1 MSPLSFQSARGGVL
15 QALYDVIRE
24 QDERKLA
31 QKDINN
37 VHNRHLIA
45 YIVLAPL
52 FCSVFLT
59 ISLVQSV
66 DISLVPGLA
75 TTIFVL
81 LFIGVGI
88 NLGILWATKHTAA
101 EEVNEEVKA
110 LVAAYEDY
118 FKSEITEMQ
127 GHESEEKIFTNIS
140 DNNEIKID
148 TSTLAS
154 AFANAPAGGDPPG
167 QGGNE
172 DTKSASIISG
182 HSHISIVTTYRQG
195 IWQRIPTLL
204 LAEGD
209 VIALMGGDVTPGDV
223 YELYPHRL
231 YTNTEL
237 GMNNS
242 PRRQA
247 DAGTSIGSSLSS
259 NTIRESFTPRVGVMS
274 SATLSAEGSSPR
286 PGSSN
291 GVQEDS
297 AAADL
302 VRQGSFSRHSGSSD
316 NGNGPFSISDSESH
330 FTSVG
335 SFKHAKGARMG

>member
-1 MSPLSFQSARGGVL
+1 M
-15 QALYDVIRE
+15 YDVIRE

-66 DISLVPGLA
+66 DISLVLSLA

-127 GHESEEKIFTNIS
+127 GHESEEDI
-140 DNNEIKID
+140 
-148 TSTLAS
+148 
-154 AFANAPAGGDPPG
+154 
-167 QGGNE
+167 
-172 DTKSASIISG
+172 
-182 HSHISIVTTYRQG
+182 H
-195 IWQRIPTLL
+195 
-204 LAEGD
+204 
-209 VIALMGGDVTPGDV
+209 
-223 YELYPHRL
+223 
-231 YTNTEL
+231 
-237 GMNNS
+237 
-242 PRRQA
+242 
-247 DAGTSIGSSLSS
+247 
-259 NTIRESFTPRVGVMS
+259 
-274 SATLSAEGSSPR
+274 
-286 PGSSN
+286 
-291 GVQEDS
+291 
-297 AAADL
+297 
-302 VRQGSFSRHSGSSD
+302 
-316 NGNGPFSISDSESH
+316 
-330 FTSVG
+330 
-335 SFKHAKGARMG
+335 